1 MPDRS
6 GLPVRDG
13 ADLLMRQVAV
23 EVGGTIEQGLALGMD
38 RTQDAVLLA
47 LERAAIRGMN
57 TRAQFLARQMNR
69 PLRTWS
75 FLLPPTAGRVASA
88 TSYLAMKTGFA
99 LLVETRLALTRC
111 RMRGTVPRRGM

>member
-1 MPDRS
+1 MTDGSDLPFPD
-6 GLPVRDG
+6 GT
-13 ADLLMRQVAV
+13 DLLMRQVAV

-38 RTQDAVLLA
+38 RTQDALLAA
-47 LERAAIRGMN
+47 LERAAAQGMN
-57 TRAQFLARQMNR
+57 TRVQFLARQLNR

-88 TSYLAMKTGFA
+88 SSYLAMKASFGA
-99 LLVETRLALTRC
+99 LVQTRLALTRC